1 MGAQFNHTDGF
12 ACNVSIPESLISA
25 ARFGVLPGEMGE
37 VDFNTHQRDGWILII
52 PPKKRKKKERQPE
65 KTLPYEAIIL
75 TGQCTGRFILPDHR
89 IFL

>member
-37 VDFNTHQRDGWILII
+37 GDFNTHQRDGWILII
-52 PPKKRKKKERQPE
+52 PPKKRKKKG
-65 KTLPYEAIIL
+65 KTAGENSAI
-75 TGQCTGRFILPDHR
+75 
-89 IFL
+89 